1 MAEKKGICK
10 NYVNCPLADKEE
22 VQIVDD
28 INFTC
33 THCHQPLTPV
43 DGNKEK
49 KPMDPNKKRLLLLI
63 IAVLAVLAAL
73 GVGGYFL
80 IKGQKAKKAEARAA
94 FVADSLRQVEEQ
106 RIADSLRIVAEQEAA
121 EEAARLQAEQ
131 VEAAAK
137 LAEEQRIADSI
148 RVADSIA
155 EALKNK
161 KLEQP
166 VKPAQTSQ
174 PSSGTSNWNGVASY
188 SGPMKG
194 GQPNGIG
201 GKLTF
206 KSGYQLDLKDGK
218 GTKLQ
223 INAGETIENTKFE
236 NGKLRQGE
244 LHRKDGTRKW
254 FNI

>member
-10 NYVNCPLADKEE
+10 NYVNCPLADEE
-22 VQIVDD
+22 KVQIVDD
-28 INFTC
+28 INFVC

-43 DGNKEK
+43 DGDKEK

-80 IKGQKAKKAEARAA
+80 LKGQKAKKAEARAA
-94 FVADSLRQVEEQ
+94 FVADSIRQAQEQ
-106 RIADSLRIVAEQEAA
+106 RIADSLRVIAEQKEA

-131 VEAAAK
+131 EEAAAK

-148 RVADSIA
+148 RKADSLA
-155 EALKNK
+155 ALKK
-161 KLEQP
+161 QKPEQP
-166 VKPAQTSQ
+166 TKPAQPSQ
-174 PSSGTSNWNGVASY
+174 PSSGSSNWNGVASY
-188 SGPMKG
+188 NGPMQG
-194 GQPNGIG
+194 GQPNGVG

-206 KSGYQLDLKDGK
+206 KSGYQLDLKDGN

-244 LHRKDGTRKW
+244 LHRNDGTRKW
-254 FNI
+254 FSI